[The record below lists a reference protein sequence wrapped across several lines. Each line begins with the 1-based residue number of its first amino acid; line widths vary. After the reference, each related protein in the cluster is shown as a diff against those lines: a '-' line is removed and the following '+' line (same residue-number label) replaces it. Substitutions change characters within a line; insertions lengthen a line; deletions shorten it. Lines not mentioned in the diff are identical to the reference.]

1 VKVLSLNGN
10 NNSGD
15 KFQKNP
21 ATCPGLR
28 DFLQPK
34 PSYTNCHVCG
44 AELEVWSDEDQTTC
58 SSCGAEWKRP
68 DENAACLSYCQYADK
83 CRAIIAERKK

>member
-1 VKVLSLNGN
+1 MSLNGDN
-10 NNSGD
+10 NRSCSGD
-15 KFQKNP
+15 KFLKNP
-21 ATCPGLR
+21 ETCPGLR

-44 AELEVWSDEDQTTC
+44 ADLEVWSDEDQTTC